1 MGQRTHDDSER
12 NADMVDAIRE
22 MLGKR
27 PLSHNPRETE
37 TERFAGR
44 SYSLDNSGG
53 RTARKGGC

>member
-1 MGQRTHDDSER
+1 MGQRSDEDNTR
-12 NADMVDAIRE
+12 NAEMVDAIRE
-22 MLGKR
+22 MMGKR

-53 RTARKGGC
+53 RIARKGGC